1 MRCRALLARVTA
13 SSIPWPHFSIRLVK
27 LEDPG
32 RPRVAGTH
40 AAAGAARNECV
51 SARASPSPI
60 VFRVYRKDGPEE
72 LPCILRAFAVPGRPD
87 CMLGLQLARPGPA
100 PRPRPPQRHEPEI
113 SMGRNGVRE
122 AQHGPGQPERVV
134 PAALRPGFRTTGWS
148 RLSATA
154 AAAAPRQ

>member
-13 SSIPWPHFSIRLVK
+13 GSIPWSHFSIRLVK
-27 LEDPG
+27 LED

-40 AAAGAARNECV
+40 AGAARNECV
-51 SARASPSPI
+51 SARATPSPI
-60 VFRVYRKDGPEE
+60 VFYRKDGPEE

-87 CMLGLQLARPGPA
+87 CMLGLQLTRPGPA
-100 PRPRPPQRHEPEI
+100 PPQRQHEPEI

-122 AQHGPGQPERVV
+122 AQHRPGQPERVV

-154 AAAAPRQ
+154 AAAPRR